1 MFIALFFSIFRTL
14 CNNQSEIEN
23 DEETIDHEI
32 TDHWM
37 TPTPK
42 SIKMEQ
48 PEQSYVTATADDL
61 NSKDVNLIR
70 IDGTEVFVVK
80 TLDEENYSSVNNHT
94 NSGNFVADT
103 ECELCYESLS
113 MHRIELET
121 DEDRQMYNVH
131 EEYIQNVWK
140 CCVENC
146 MRNEHFKH
154 FKHFKAHINM
164 HIKVRRTRSALK
176 YKNVLFG
183 EVALQHL
190 VHTLVL
196 SHTLSIFTL
205 SKASFSDRSSRK

>member
-1 MFIALFFSIFRTL
+1 MQTRLHKCLLLCFFSIFRTL

-80 TLDEENYSSVNNHT
+80 TVDDQNY
-94 NSGNFVADT
+94 SGNFVADT
-103 ECELCYESLS
+103 ECELCYEMLS

-121 DEDRQMYNVH
+121 DEDRQMYHVSEN
-131 EEYIQNVWK
+131 YIHNIWK

-146 MRNEHFKH
+146 MRTFVDVKH
-154 FKHFKAHINM
+154 FNAHRKM
-164 HIKVRRTRSALK
+164 HITVRTIHST
-176 YKNVLFG
+176 
-183 EVALQHL
+183 
-190 VHTLVL
+190 TLN
-196 SHTLSIFTL
+196 IP
-205 SKASFSDRSSRK
+205 